1 MNGMTLLVRSLVPYD
16 TREGT
21 DSDKFC
27 EGTDSDKFCEGTDSD
42 KFCEGTDSNTF
53 QERPVEKD
61 GGKAPSLRWGQ
72 SRGEA
77 RLCFA

>member
-1 MNGMTLLVRSLVPYD
+1 VRSLVPYD